1 MGDRTTRKYLPVRLR
16 QRPRRAHGCVA
27 GRHQG
32 RSPRHAFH
40 LPVYHV
46 QQRQHGYLK
55 GEQAACPTCGGDTE
69 IWSRVVGFI
78 RPVGNF
84 HLGKKQEY
92 TDRKKY
98 VIKEEQLGDLTDCE
112 CGTLN

>member
-1 MGDRTTRKYLPVRLR
+1 MKE
-16 QRPRRAHGCVA
+16 
-27 GRHQG
+27 
-32 RSPRHAFH
+32 
-40 LPVYHV
+40 
-46 QQRQHGYLK
+46 GY
-55 GEQAACPTCGGDTE
+55 CPTCGGDTE